1 MRSKMVLPNSFEKL
15 GKLKYE
21 DLCVLWRRYYDSESR
36 AKSSMLRPLWYK
48 IQCENFNMR
57 LDQKYITRLNKY
69 ANNPEEYI
77 QRANKSKYNLSSGT
91 EIIKQYLGQEHKLTV
106 KGEKEFV
113 YKEQSYRTLSAV
125 AKAICG
131 KKVSGPDFFNIV
143 KQL

>member
-1 MRSKMVLPNSFEKL
+1 MKHKMVLPNSFEKL
-15 GKLKYE
+15 QKFKYT
-21 DLCVLWRRYYDSESR
+21 DLCALWCRYYDSMPR
-36 AKSSMLRPLWYK
+36 AKNSMLRPLWYK
-48 IQCENFNMR
+48 IQCENFNIR

-77 QRANKSKYNLSSGT
+77 QKANKNKYNLRPGT
-91 EIIKQYLGQEHKLTV
+91 EIVKQYLGQEYKVVV

-131 KKVSGPDFFNIV
+131 KKVSGPDFFNLQD
-143 KQL
+143 K